1 MTVVTVARRMRFLPR
16 DLYAIVVDV
25 AAYKDFVPL
34 CDSSRVWNRTV
45 NAEGVERFSAELSIT
60 YDKLPISERLT
71 CEVVGDPRALTVAA
85 TSTKPPVRRLDNLW
99 TLKEIPEGTDVIFRL
114 DYLMAS
120 RMLQLLLT
128 GMFDYA
134 MRKVMTAF
142 EQRAAKLLSS
152 APVAPSSAAKFTTG
166 QPTA

>member
-1 MTVVTVARRMRFLPR
+1 MTVVTVARRMRFRPR

-25 AAYKDFVPL
+25 AAYKDFLPL
-34 CDSSRVWNRTV
+34 CDSSRVWNRSV
-45 NAEGVERFSAELSIT
+45 SAEGVERFSAELSIT

-71 CEVVGDPRALTVAA
+71 CEVVADPHALTIAA
-85 TSTKPPVRRLDNLW
+85 SSTKPPVRRLENLW
-99 TLKEIPEGTDVIFRL
+99 TLKTIPGGTDVIFRL

-142 EQRAAKLLSS
+142 EQRAAKLLS
-152 APVAPSSAAKFTTG
+152 PVSGETSPAAEFTTG
-166 QPTA
+166 QPPS